1 MILERAR
8 VSTMSFSQWR
18 NSQQKLSRLECDLLI
33 AHVTQMSRAQ
43 ILARPEQS
51 LSRDQLLQLDSFS
64 TALESDTPL
73 AYVLGEKEFF
83 GLLLQVNAAVLV
95 PRPETELLVE
105 LALQRLEPGHSVLDA
120 GTGSGAIAI
129 ALAHSCQELTV
140 VACDNSEDALS
151 VAAENARRHKT
162 QIDFY
167 RSDWFEQLPTTRW
180 DVVVSNPPYIAAND
194 PHLVSLKAEP
204 SSALIAHD
212 DGMADL
218 NTLIEQSPNFLNAG
232 GWLMVEHGYDQ
243 AESVRAA
250 MIKRGFREVHSA
262 TDLGGIERVTQGR
275 YCE

>member
-1 MILERAR
+1 MILEHAR

-129 ALAHSCQELTV
+129 ALAHSCQALTV
-140 VACDNSEDALS
+140 VACDNSEDALG
-151 VAAENARRHKT
+151 VAAGNAQQHNA

-167 RSDWFEQLPTTRW
+167 RSNWFEQLPTTRW
-180 DVVVSNPPYIAAND
+180 DVIVSNPPYIAAND

-204 SSALIAHD
+204 SSALIADD

-250 MIKRGFREVHSA
+250 MIKRGFKEVHSA

>member
-140 VACDNSEDALS
+140 VACDNSEDALG

-167 RSDWFEQLPTTRW
+167 RSDWFEQLPSTRW

-204 SSALIAHD
+204 SSALIADD

>member
-140 VACDNSEDALS
+140 VACDNSEDALG

-167 RSDWFEQLPTTRW
+167 RSDWFEQLPSTRW

-204 SSALIAHD
+204 SSALIADD

-250 MIKRGFREVHSA
+250 MIKRGFKEVHSA

>member
-83 GLLLQVNAAVLV
+83 GLLLQVNTAVLV

-140 VACDNSEDALS
+140 VACDNSEDALG

-167 RSDWFEQLPTTRW
+167 RSDWFEQLPSTRW

-204 SSALIAHD
+204 SSALIADD

>member
-51 LSRDQLLQLDSFS
+51 LSRDQLLQLDGFRI
-64 TALESDTPL
+64 ALESDTPL

-83 GLLLQVNAAVLV
+83 GLLLQVNATVLV

-140 VACDNSEDALS
+140 VACDNSEDALG
-151 VAAENARRHKT
+151 VAAENAQRHNA

-167 RSDWFEQLPTTRW
+167 RSDWFEQLPSTRW
-180 DVVVSNPPYIAAND
+180 DVIVSNPPYVAAND

-204 SSALIAHD
+204 SRALIADD

-218 NTLIEQSPNFLNAG
+218 NALIEQSPNFLNAG

>member
-140 VACDNSEDALS
+140 VACDNSEDALG

-204 SSALIAHD
+204 SSALIADD

-250 MIKRGFREVHSA
+250 MIKRGFREVRSA

>member
-51 LSRDQLLQLDSFS
+51 LSRDQLLQLDGFRI
-64 TALESDTPL
+64 ALESDTPL

-140 VACDNSEDALS
+140 VACDNSEDALG

-167 RSDWFEQLPTTRW
+167 RSDWFEQLPSTRW

-204 SSALIAHD
+204 SSALIADD

>member
-1 MILERAR
+1 
-8 VSTMSFSQWR
+8 MSFSQWR

-51 LSRDQLLQLDSFS
+51 LSRDQLLQLDGFRI
-64 TALESDTPL
+64 ALESDTPL

-140 VACDNSEDALS
+140 VACDNSEDALG
-151 VAAENARRHKT
+151 VAAENARRHNA

-167 RSDWFEQLPTTRW
+167 RSDWFEQLPSTRW
-180 DVVVSNPPYIAAND
+180 DVIVSNPPYVAAND

-204 SSALIAHD
+204 SRALIADD

-218 NTLIEQSPNFLNAG
+218 NALIEQSPNFLNAG

-250 MIKRGFREVHSA
+250 MIKRGFKEVHSA

>member
-140 VACDNSEDALS
+140 VACDNSEDALG

-167 RSDWFEQLPTTRW
+167 RSDWFEQLPSTRW

-204 SSALIAHD
+204 SSALIADD

-250 MIKRGFREVHSA
+250 MIKRGFREVRSA

>member
-140 VACDNSEDALS
+140 VACDNSEDALG

-167 RSDWFEQLPTTRW
+167 RSDWFEQLPSTRW

-204 SSALIAHD
+204 SSALIADD

-250 MIKRGFREVHSA
+250 MSKRGFKEVQSA

>member
-1 MILERAR
+1 
-8 VSTMSFSQWR
+8 MSFSQWR

-140 VACDNSEDALS
+140 VACDNSEDALG

-167 RSDWFEQLPTTRW
+167 RSDWFEQLPSTRW

-204 SSALIAHD
+204 SSALIADD